1 MCHSYWHVVSGCAIC
16 HSSIPRFMIYWSYGH
31 AHTYFPNLHGNLL
44 LWMFRSS
51 LRSARIWS
59 LVAGMVSMKYSR
71 NSGVGPAWPGE
82 RSSPPLGHAAHAQ
95 TLRLTAHASGT
106 GVMGDSDLYILLV
119 RLLSSLSHV
128 SWAAV
133 CHPKQ
138 VAYIHIYTWLPKE
151 SKKGLLCIK
160 FLIFSQSIKPPLT
173 AGDWR
178 LWRVPC
184 VLHTLCVRRLVRIP
198 GFDLLLKENNTLK
211 KLYSLLCEIWLCTGC
226 DIRNGH
232 IHFDSDRS
240 PRSQDVMRV
249 CAGHY

>member
-1 MCHSYWHVVSGCAIC
+1 MCHSHWHVVSGCAIC
-16 HSSIPRFMIYWSYGH
+16 YSSIPRFMIYWSYSH
-31 AHTYFPNLHGNLL
+31 AHTHFPNLHGNLL

-71 NSGVGPAWPGE
+71 NSGVPPGPGSAVHRPLATQLTHKPCASLHMRQAHGWWVTLICISFLFD
-82 RSSPPLGHAAHAQ
+82 SSPHCHMWAEQQFVIQNKWLIFI
-95 TLRLTAHASGT
+95 
-106 GVMGDSDLYILLV
+106 YILD
-119 RLLSSLSHV
+119 S
-128 SWAAV
+128 
-133 CHPKQ
+133 PKNLQ
-138 VAYIHIYTWLPKE
+138 
-151 SKKGLLCIK
+151 KGLLCIK
-160 FLIFSQSIKPPLT
+160 FFIFSQSIKPPLT